1 MTARHQV
8 VADDLRRLIVAGEY
22 AVGERL
28 PPETRLAARYHVST
42 PTLRDALEVLRAEGL
57 VAKFQGRGNFVCRP
71 AVRLTYPVG
80 TGTDALDVIVSAV
93 ERTATSE
100 LAAHLGGS
108 PDDPITEYVC
118 LSHRVDGPQALAHV
132 HVPHAVSGGHALP
145 TGSSAWGD
153 DILDGLA
160 VALAAGSSGVS
171 SFDQVT
177 ARFPTGAEAQ
187 SLRITARTPV
197 LAIHRT
203 VMADDGRTVA
213 CVHVVLPG
221 DRAEV
226 AFTVGPVGATTADEK
241 EATR

>member
-1 MTARHQV
+1 MTARHQL
-8 VADDLRRLIVAGEY
+8 VAEDLRRRITTGEY
-22 AVGERL
+22 EVGERL
-28 PPETRLAARYHVST
+28 PPETRLASQYHVST
-42 PTLRDALEVLRAEGL
+42 PTLRDALDLLRTEGL

-71 AVRLTYPVG
+71 TARMTYPG
-80 TGTDALDVIVSAV
+80 GDETAALDVVVSAT
-93 ERTATSE
+93 ERTATGE
-100 LAAHLGGS
+100 LAAHLGRL

-118 LSHRVDGPQALAHV
+118 LSHRDDGPQVLAHV
-132 HVPHAVSGGHALP
+132 HVPHAVSGGVVLP
-145 TGSSAWGD
+145 AGSSAWGD

-160 VALAAGSSGVS
+160 VMLAAGGSGVS

-177 ARFPTGAEAQ
+177 ARFATGAEAQ

-203 VMADDGRTVA
+203 VTADDGRTIA

-226 AFTVGPVGATTADEK
+226 AFTVRTESADAMGAA
-241 EATR
+241 R